1 VTDVSTMSN
10 RELDRAIAEAMG
22 EHVHDWEH
30 DQKTTRMYV
39 CRTCQVRSPAG
50 QTSAPHSFST
60 DLNALRDGPERVL
73 REAGWAQRVVQVNGA
88 RGCFWDAEW
97 WTMQGDL
104 HEASAPTEARARA
117 EAALMALRVMK
128 GEGNG

>member
-1 VTDVSTMSN
+1 MTHESASN
-10 RELDRAIAEAMG
+10 LDNRALDRALAEASGWRMNDVG
-22 EHVHDWEH
+22 GHEKWIDSSSEDW
-30 DQKTTRMYV
+30 R
-39 CRTCQVRSPAG
+39 CLTCGNTLPRF
-50 QTSAPHSFST
+50 TT

-73 REAGWAQRVVQVNGA
+73 REAGWAQRVIQVNGA

-117 EAALMALRVMK
+117 EAALMAYR
-128 GEGNG
+128 G